1 MWFLLRNALK
11 NYLKFT
17 ETTNLK
23 TKELFQ
29 DMSSSLKVFQLQTV
43 DLEHNLLAQFPLH
56 YSRKL

>member
-17 ETTNLK
+17 VTTNLK

-43 DLEHNLLAQFPLH
+43 DLGHNLLVQFPLH